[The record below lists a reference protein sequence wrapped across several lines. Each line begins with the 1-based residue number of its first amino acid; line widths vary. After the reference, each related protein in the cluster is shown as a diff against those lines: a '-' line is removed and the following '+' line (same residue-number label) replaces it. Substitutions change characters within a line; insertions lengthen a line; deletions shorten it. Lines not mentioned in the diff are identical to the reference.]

1 MSNIRLKSQYAFC
14 NEIYFIQAIVTQYFF
29 CFSLEC
35 HYHLRGSQNRG
46 DRTTGLTIKN
56 STSKKLGTVTTS
68 QVLRANLSRCSLIP
82 DESKYWDVFSS
93 WQPLFRNGRKETNF
107 YFRRKIEA
115 GISYETLNV
124 NLFCFIF
131 NGVLKIRG
139 VSEHCQASN
148 MEFFY
153 FRKKLHPR
161 CLTGF

>member
-14 NEIYFIQAIVTQYFF
+14 NEICFIQAIVTQYFF

-56 STSKKLGTVTTS
+56 SALKKLGIVTTS
-68 QVLRANLSRCSLIP
+68 NVLKANLSQCSLLP
-82 DESKYWDVFSS
+82 SESKYWDVFSS
-93 WQPLFRNGRKETNF
+93 WQPLFRNGRKKTNF
-107 YFRRKIEA
+107 FFGRKRKA
-115 GISYETLNV
+115 GISYVTLNV

-131 NGVLKIRG
+131 NDVLKLRG

-153 FRKKLHPR
+153 FR
-161 CLTGF
+161 